1 MTMMLAALTHPL
13 ALSAQIKAEIL
24 PIALFFGM
32 FFVIFGLSGIIIR
45 HLPRK
50 SGSMLDE
57 ILNEKW
63 DDYDDERNREQPET
77 ADAPVQTAAEPTK
90 MQDEHNPNAAD
101 GYDRK

>member
-1 MTMMLAALTHPL
+1 MTMMLAALMHPL

-32 FFVIFGLSGIIIR
+32 FFAVFGLGGIVIR
-45 HLPRK
+45 HMPRK

-63 DDYDDERNREQPET
+63 DDGGDETDGERSEA
-77 ADAPVQTAAEPTK
+77 ADTSVDTAAEPMET
-90 MQDEHNPNAAD
+90 QDEHNPNAAD
-101 GYDRK
+101 EKYRK